1 MIHKKSGRIQTHGQ
15 PAPDLLGRVAGL
27 APLIASILKI
37 DMLHYPRPNLVSPTP
52 LLDIPL
58 PITSNTSLAAPNLT
72 KIIFLITKQGS
83 AFYISSDR
91 STIPTNIFFEVGAP
105 KLNQPSKGA

>member
-15 PAPDLLGRVAGL
+15 PAPDLLSRVAGL

-37 DMLHYPRPNLVSPTP
+37 DMLHYPIPNLISPTP

-83 AFYISSDR
+83 ASYISSDR
-91 STIPTNIFFEVGAP
+91 STIPTNIFFEIGAS